1 MSVVPLRLQDFLDWS
16 DLRAATWVAN
26 AAQIGV
32 TPQKAAA
39 FNVLAEAARERYNQQ
54 LAARQA
60 LENATELQQDAVRDA
75 RRAAADLIRDIRAF
89 AEDQPKPAEI
99 YVLADLPVPG
109 TATPLPPP
117 GKPNNVTVAIEPAS
131 GAITLKWKVNNP
143 VGASG
148 TTYIVRR
155 RTGSTG
161 DYAFVGIS
169 GLRSFTDTTFV
180 AGPDSV
186 QYTIQ
191 GQRGPTAGLTSDPIT
206 INFGRQGPG
215 RSTVT
220 VEGADMEK
228 QDVKLAA

>member
-1 MSVVPLRLQDFLDWS
+1 MAILPSKLQDFLDWS
-16 DLRAATWVAN
+16 DLHAATWTAN
-26 AAQIGV
+26 AAQIGI
-32 TPQKAAA
+32 TAAKAAA
-39 FNVLAEAARERYNQQ
+39 FNEFAQTARERYNQQ

-75 RRAAADLIRDIRAF
+75 RRAAADLIRDIKAY
-89 AEDQPKPAEI
+89 AEDQPKPTEI

-109 TATPLPPP
+109 TAAPLPPP
-117 GKPNNVTVAIEPAS
+117 GKPNSVTVGIEPAS
-131 GAITLKWKVNNP
+131 GAITLKWKVANP
-143 VGASG
+143 AGASG

-155 RTGSTG
+155 RVGSTG
-161 DYAFVGIS
+161 EYAFVGIS
-169 GLRSFTDTTFV
+169 GFKEFTDNTFI

-215 RSTVT
+215 RSSVS
-220 VEGADMEK
+220 VEGAEIER
-228 QDVKLAA
+228 QDVREVA